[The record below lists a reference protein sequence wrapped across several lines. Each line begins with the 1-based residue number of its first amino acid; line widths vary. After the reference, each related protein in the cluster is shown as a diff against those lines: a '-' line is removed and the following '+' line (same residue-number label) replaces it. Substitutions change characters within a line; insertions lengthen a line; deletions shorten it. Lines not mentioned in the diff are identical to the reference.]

1 MCIPCVCVCV
11 CVCVCDCRWRVRSK
25 LKKWVQ
31 HRYTRASKA
40 NKAIRASKAISS
52 ADGGWEASWSN
63 ECSTG
68 TCVQTRTRTLISSEN
83 KTKKQK
89 RAKNREKHLL
99 LSLQAN
105 RVLKAAEIF
114 PLIFFFFSFF
124 SFLSP
129 TGVSQIE
136 GSRSWIWK
144 WCLSHHLCSR
154 LGFRI

>member
-1 MCIPCVCVCV
+1 MQVKQVKPLEQV
-11 CVCVCDCRWRVRSK
+11 K
-25 LKKWVQ
+25 LLVAQMAGEKQAEAMSAAQVHAYK
-31 HRYTRASKA
+31 RGLEL
-40 NKAIRASKAISS
+40 SS
-52 ADGGWEASWSN
+52 A
-63 ECSTG
+63 
-68 TCVQTRTRTLISSEN
+68 QKN

-129 TGVSQIE
+129 TGVSQIQ
-136 GSRSWIWK
+136 GSRS
-144 WCLSHHLCSR
+144 
-154 LGFRI
+154 